1 MICVVAISF
10 LILNGRGENR
20 SHNRW
25 TTLGLLFQS
34 NNWSHCVTTY
44 LPIQSYRY
52 TYLHTTRIPTTYLH
66 TTSIPKTYLPTT
78 YLPTTYLPTTYLP
91 KSYLPTYNIP
101 TNNIPTYLEVYVY
114 PPTFNIP
121 TYSEMANS
129 HWSQKCM
136 PTYVWMDSNHINP
149 INFFLPNFRRLLLL
163 CGSSKSKATWESTL
177 IRWIDRREE
186 RISFFYLKRFW
197 NISIDRRN
205 SVWPKWEI
213 FENSLCQGLF

>member
-1 MICVVAISF
+1 MAKNFLLKLSIYLGQGDGILLIQYSMICVVAISF

-52 TYLHTTRIPTTYLH
+52 TYLHTTSIPTTYLH

-91 KSYLPTYNIP
+91 KSYLPTYLPTYNIP
-101 TNNIPTYLEVYVY
+101 TNNIPTYLEVTVY
-114 PPTFNIP
+114 PPTFSIP

-129 HWSQKCM
+129 H
-136 PTYVWMDSNHINP
+136 
-149 INFFLPNFRRLLLL
+149 
-163 CGSSKSKATWESTL
+163 
-177 IRWIDRREE
+177 
-186 RISFFYLKRFW
+186 
-197 NISIDRRN
+197 
-205 SVWPKWEI
+205 
-213 FENSLCQGLF
+213 